1 MSYSKN
7 NKDTLLAISVTLIV
21 MGLLF
26 LIDKL
31 GLFSKY
37 GYDWVMAKDNLLL
50 ITSIIFLIFKREKTV
65 GLVLLGIWIVLNIG
79 TIISFLGQL
88 SGFLLPLILLIIGI
102 ILFIMYKK

>member
-7 NKDTLLAISVTLIV
+7 NKDTLLALSVTLIV

-26 LIDKL
+26 LVDKF

-50 ITSIIFLIFKREKTV
+50 ITSIY
-65 GLVLLGIWIVLNIG
+65 GC
-79 TIISFLGQL
+79 
-88 SGFLLPLILLIIGI
+88 
-102 ILFIMYKK
+102 

>member
-7 NKDTLLAISVTLIV
+7 NKDTLLALSVTLIV

-26 LIDKL
+26 LMDKL

-37 GYDWVMAKDNLLL
+37 DYDWAMAKDNLLL

-79 TIISFLGQL
+79 TIIAFLGQL